1 MGLILHW
8 AMDAAATLMVSAAG
22 RTHVDRQG
30 TKSRSRVPLVGPPF
44 LLLCDFLMHRALYFS
59 KVLYEQKVT
68 RDNRAA
74 FLRMCKDAHSTPAA
88 RQDLQDCWP

>member
-1 MGLILHW
+1 LHW
-8 AMDAAATLMVSAAG
+8 AVDVAATLMVSAAG
-22 RTHVDRQG
+22 RTHVDRDG
-30 TKSRSRVPLVGPPF
+30 TKSRMRVALVGSPF
-44 LLLCDFLMHRALYFS
+44 LVLCDFLMHRALYFG